1 LWLGFEFWSGHE
13 ITLKCSA
20 FYLAER
26 YFEEGNKMV
35 KRTLIAIAVVA
46 LLASGSQAALQVYT
60 NDGGL
65 DGGFGKGAIKTEGTD
80 SVMWPWQYKSL
91 DLCSIPITMKIGY
104 YVAVH
109 ECHKRKIELVQVDCA
124 DLEKGSGWPCYQDC
138 ESVTIKSNFEVK
150 LGLSLRNKSGI
161 IDKWA
166 AYIKGDVSVI
176 GPGSDTIT
184 VCVEAW
190 KAKLAHSDA
199 TAGSKV
205 KVGDLVITVKPNV

>member
-1 LWLGFEFWSGHE
+1 
-13 ITLKCSA
+13 
-20 FYLAER
+20 
-26 YFEEGNKMV
+26 MV
-35 KRTLIAIAVVA
+35 KRTLIALTVVA
-46 LLASGSQAALQVYT
+46 LLATSAQAAIQAYSGSR
-60 NDGGL
+60 DG
-65 DGGFGKGAIKTEGTD
+65 DGNYVLGKGTVKVEGTE
-80 SVMWPWQYKSL
+80 SAYWPFQYTTL
-91 DLCSIPITMKIGY
+91 DLCSMPITMKIGY

-138 ESVTIKSNFEVK
+138 ENVTIKSNFEVK
-150 LGLSLRNKSGI
+150 LGLSLRNKSPI